1 MPGRPV
7 SPPIHPAPV
16 LAIEPAALAAR
27 YRGVRACTQALAAPL
42 SAEDAMVQSMPDA
55 SPAKWHLAHTTWF
68 FERFVLA
75 TQDAYRAIEP
85 AWDVLF
91 NSYYQSLGPMH
102 PRPQRGLLSR
112 PTLPAVLSY
121 RLQVDDRIERALA
134 AGDLGDDA
142 QRRLVLGLHHEQQHQ
157 ELLLTD
163 IKHALWCNPLRPAYR
178 EDLRVATAPAAPLQW
193 IARDEQL

>member
-1 MPGRPV
+1 M
-7 SPPIHPAPV
+7 
-16 LAIEPAALAAR
+16 LFR
-27 YRGVRACTQALAAPL
+27 YQSVRATSLALAAPL

-75 TQDAYRAIEP
+75 TQDDYRAIEP

-91 NSYYQSLGPMH
+91 NSYYQSVGPMH

-121 RLQVDDRIERALA
+121 RLQVDDRIERALE

-193 IARDEQL
+193 IARDEQLGHVGAPAWPEAPAR